1 MHRYF
6 DLTKCYIRRFFQLN
20 GIDNNMVNRKKYHII
35 LHIRMNVLTQSLF
48 SFRLILIYHHVLL
61 IFGNVHKMTT
71 VLESVLTIEWS
82 KFRTT

>member
-6 DLTKCYIRRFFQLN
+6 DLTKCYIRRFLQLN
-20 GIDNNMVNRKKYHII
+20 NIDKNMVNRKSII
-35 LHIRMNVLTQSLF
+35 SLHIRMNVLTQSLF

-71 VLESVLTIEWS
+71 VFESVLTIEWS